1 MPKGYIIAHVTV
13 NDPVAYQEYVD
24 NNNRILPP
32 LGGKALV
39 RGGQSETPEGD
50 EYQRHVVFEYPSYE
64 AAKASYYNEE
74 YQKNAEIRF
83 ANAVSML
90 VLVEGVPE

>member
-13 NDPVAYQEYVD
+13 NDPEAYQEYVD
-24 NNNRILPP
+24 TNTVLLPN
-32 LGGKALV
+32 LGAKALV
-39 RGGQSETPEGD
+39 RAGQCETPEGQ
-50 EYQRHVVFEYPSYE
+50 EFQRHVILEYESYE
-64 AAKASYYNEE
+64 AAKASYYNKD

-83 ANAVSML
+83 ANATSML